1 MPVGMLNGA
10 TSVEN
15 SLVALQKAKHDPAS
29 HDPLLGVH
37 PKADTDIE
45 ISLQHCLQYDSHM
58 VEPGQVSA
66 NEWINKMSLC
76 TMEYYSA
83 LNRNGVLMHATAW
96 MNFTH

>member
-1 MPVGMLNGA
+1 MLNGV

-15 SLVALQKAKHDPAS
+15 SLAKHDPAG

-45 ISLQHCLQYDSHM
+45 MSLQHCLQYDSHM
-58 VEPGQVSA
+58 VEPGQVST
-66 NEWINKMSLC
+66 NEWINKMWSLC